1 VLERFEKAIDPE
13 KLRAWALPYLR
24 DEGAT
29 NNSDIIPPKEISH
42 LVGSKGYVEEGTKPG
57 SRFVCLWIQAGGFGP
72 YESILVGAPN
82 AKHLPPLPPGI
93 LIKWRDGIYYRVFYN

>member
-42 LVGSKGYVEEGTKPG
+42 LVHFTVMVDGSGTTGP
-57 SRFVCLWIQAGGFGP
+57 RFVWLWIQMGGFGP
-72 YESILVGAPN
+72 YEAILVGAPD
-82 AKHLPPLPPGI
+82 AKIDPPPLPAI
-93 LIKWRDGIYYRVFYN
+93 LIKWRDGIYYQVFYN